1 MTEVSQRSAWSNAV
15 SAHTRAQRR
24 SRIVLYVALIVLV
37 VAYSVP
43 TFGVLLSSVQQD
55 REISRHG
62 LWRIP
67 QTVTLEN
74 YERALGGTN
83 VPNYLLNSVVVTV
96 SATAISIAFGVLTG
110 YVFSRL
116 AFRGSELLYL
126 IVVAGL
132 FFPPQIVIIPLQQL
146 FSRTPINDTIL
157 VLIVVHVA
165 FGLPITT
172 MLLRNFFSTIPG
184 ALREAA
190 IIDGANE
197 GQILLRVMVPLVL
210 PALAVL
216 ATLQFTWIWN
226 DFLWPFILIKNDAAR
241 TIMAGI
247 VLLKGP
253 YDKAWGLQGALSVI
267 ASLPTLLIFLFF
279 QRYFI
284 RGLTFGAVKG

>member
-1 MTEVSQRSAWSNAV
+1 MSSAASPFAAAK
-15 SAHTRAQRR
+15 S
-24 SRIVLYVALIVLV
+24 
-37 VAYSVP
+37 
-43 TFGVLLSSVQQD
+43 
-55 REISRHG
+55 
-62 LWRIP
+62 
-67 QTVTLEN
+67 
-74 YERALGGTN
+74 
-83 VPNYLLNSVVVTV
+83 
-96 SATAISIAFGVLTG
+96 
-110 YVFSRL
+110 
-116 AFRGSELLYL
+116 LYL

-146 FSRTPINDTIL
+146 FSRTFINDTIL

-172 MLLRNFFSTIPG
+172 MILRNFFSTIPG

-216 ATLQFTWIWN
+216 TTLQFTWIWN

>member
-1 MTEVSQRSAWSNAV
+1 MTSAGRRG
-15 SAHTRAQRR
+15 RAA
-24 SRIVLYVALIVLV
+24 LYVALVALV
-37 VAYSVP
+37 VVYSVP
-43 TFGVLLSSVQQD
+43 SFGVLLSSIQED

-62 LWRIP
+62 LWRWP
-67 QTVTLEN
+67 ERVTLEN

-83 VPNYLLNSVVVTV
+83 VPGYLLNSVVVTA

-116 AFRGSELLYL
+116 PFRGSELLYL
-126 IVVAGL
+126 VVVAGL
-132 FFPPQIVIIPLQQL
+132 FLPPQIVIIPLQQL
-146 FSRTPINDTIL
+146 FSRSFINDTIM

-172 MLLRNFFSTIPG
+172 LLLRNFFSTIPG

-197 GQILLRVMVPLVL
+197 GQILLRVMLPLVL

-267 ASLPTLLIFLFF
+267 ASVPTLLIFLFF

>member
-1 MTEVSQRSAWSNAV
+1 MIERAS
-15 SAHTRAQRR
+15 AQRW
-24 SRIVLYVALIVLV
+24 SRIALYVALIALV
-37 VAYSVP
+37 IVYSVP
-43 TFGVLLSSVQQD
+43 TFGVLLSSIQHD
-55 REISRHG
+55 REISRNG

-67 QTVTLEN
+67 DTVTLEN

-83 VPNYLLNSVVVTV
+83 VPGYLLNSVVVTV
-96 SATAISIAFGVLTG
+96 TATAISIAFGVLTG

-116 AFRGSELLYL
+116 AFRGSEILYL

-146 FSRTPINDTIL
+146 FSRTFINDTIL

-172 MLLRNFFSTIPG
+172 MILRNFFSTIPG

-216 ATLQFTWIWN
+216 TTLQFTWIWN

>member
-1 MTEVSQRSAWSNAV
+1 MTSRA
-15 SAHTRAQRR
+15 RAQRW
-24 SRIVLYVALIVLV
+24 SRVALYVALIALV
-37 VAYSVP
+37 FVYSVP
-43 TFGVLLSSVQQD
+43 TFGVLLSSIQHD

-62 LWRIP
+62 LWRWP
-67 QTVTLEN
+67 DTVTLEN

-83 VPNYLLNSVVVTV
+83 VPGYLLNSVVVTV
-96 SATAISIAFGVLTG
+96 TATAISIAFGVLTG

-146 FSRTPINDTIL
+146 FSRTFINDTIL

-172 MLLRNFFSTIPG
+172 MILRNFFSTIPG

>member
-1 MTEVSQRSAWSNAV
+1 MTSHA
-15 SAHTRAQRR
+15 RAQRW
-24 SRIVLYVALIVLV
+24 SRVALYAALIALV
-37 VAYSVP
+37 FVYSVP
-43 TFGVLLSSVQQD
+43 TFGVLLSSIQHD

-62 LWRIP
+62 LWRWP
-67 QTVTLEN
+67 DTVTLEN

-83 VPNYLLNSVVVTV
+83 VPGYLLNSVVVTV
-96 SATAISIAFGVLTG
+96 TATAISIAFGVLTG

-146 FSRTPINDTIL
+146 FSRTFINDTIL

-172 MLLRNFFSTIPG
+172 MILRNFFSTIPG

-216 ATLQFTWIWN
+216 TTLQFTWIWN

>member
-1 MTEVSQRSAWSNAV
+1 MIERAS
-15 SAHTRAQRR
+15 AQRW
-24 SRIVLYVALIVLV
+24 SRVALYVALIALV
-37 VAYSVP
+37 IVYSVP
-43 TFGVLLSSVQQD
+43 TFGVLLSSIQHD

-67 QTVTLEN
+67 DTITLEN

-83 VPNYLLNSVVVTV
+83 VPGYLLNSVVVTV
-96 SATAISIAFGVLTG
+96 TATAISIAFGVLTG

-116 AFRGSELLYL
+116 AFRGSEILYL

-146 FSRTPINDTIL
+146 FSRTFINDTIL

-172 MLLRNFFSTIPG
+172 MILRNFFSTIPG

-216 ATLQFTWIWN
+216 TTLQFTWIWN

>member
-1 MTEVSQRSAWSNAV
+1 MTEARGAG
-15 SAHTRAQRR
+15 RGG
-24 SRIVLYVALIVLV
+24 RIALYVALVVLAIV
-37 VAYSVP
+37 YSVP
-43 TFGVLLSSVQQD
+43 TFGVLLSSIQHD

-62 LWRIP
+62 LWRWP
-67 QTVTLEN
+67 DTVTLEN

-96 SATAISIAFGVLTG
+96 TATAVSIAFGVLTG

-116 AFRGSELLYL
+116 AFRGSEALYL

-146 FSRTPINDTIL
+146 FSRTFINDTIL

-172 MLLRNFFSTIPG
+172 LLLRNFFSTIPG

-197 GQILLRVMVPLVL
+197 GQILVRVMLPLVL

>member
-1 MTEVSQRSAWSNAV
+1 MIEHAS
-15 SAHTRAQRR
+15 AQRW
-24 SRIVLYVALIVLV
+24 SRVALYVALIALV
-37 VAYSVP
+37 IVYSVP
-43 TFGVLLSSVQQD
+43 TFGVLLSSIQHD
-55 REISRHG
+55 REISRNG

-67 QTVTLEN
+67 DTITLEN

-83 VPNYLLNSVVVTV
+83 VPGYLLNSVVVTV
-96 SATAISIAFGVLTG
+96 TATAISIAFGVLTG

-116 AFRGSELLYL
+116 AFRGSEVLYL
-126 IVVAGL
+126 VVVAGL

-146 FSRTPINDTIL
+146 FSRTFINDTIL

-172 MLLRNFFSTIPG
+172 MILRNFFSTIPG

-216 ATLQFTWIWN
+216 TTLQFTWIWN

>member
-1 MTEVSQRSAWSNAV
+1 MTSRAS
-15 SAHTRAQRR
+15 AQRW
-24 SRIVLYVALIVLV
+24 SRIALYVALIALV
-37 VAYSVP
+37 IVYSVP
-43 TFGVLLSSVQQD
+43 TFGVLLSSIQHD

-67 QTVTLEN
+67 DTVTLEN

-83 VPNYLLNSVVVTV
+83 VPGYLLNSVVVTV
-96 SATAISIAFGVLTG
+96 TATAISIAFGVLTG

-116 AFRGSELLYL
+116 AFRGSEILYL

-146 FSRTPINDTIL
+146 FSRTFINDTIL

-172 MLLRNFFSTIPG
+172 MILRNFFSTIPG

-216 ATLQFTWIWN
+216 TTLQFTWIWN

>member
-1 MTEVSQRSAWSNAV
+1 MTERALVDVTMSERERARNWS
-15 SAHTRAQRR
+15 R
-24 SRIVLYVALIVLV
+24 VALYAALIALV
-37 VAYSVP
+37 VVYSVP

-67 QTVTLEN
+67 DTITLEN

-83 VPNYLLNSVVVTV
+83 VPNYLLNSVIVTV
-96 SATAISIAFGVLTG
+96 SATAVSIAFGVLTG

-116 AFRGSELLYL
+116 AFRGSEILYL

-146 FSRTPINDTIL
+146 FSRTIINDTIL

-197 GQILLRVMVPLVL
+197 GQILLRVMVPLML

-226 DFLWPFILIKNDAAR
+226 DFLWPFILIKNDNAR

>member
-1 MTEVSQRSAWSNAV
+1 MTEAMGAGRRGRSA
-15 SAHTRAQRR
+15 
-24 SRIVLYVALIVLV
+24 LYVALVVLAIV
-37 VAYSVP
+37 YSVP
-43 TFGVLLSSVQQD
+43 TFGVLLSSIQHD

-62 LWRIP
+62 LWRWP
-67 QTVTLEN
+67 DTVTLEN

-96 SATAISIAFGVLTG
+96 TATAVSIACGVLTG

-116 AFRGSELLYL
+116 AFRGSEVLYL

-146 FSRTPINDTIL
+146 FSRTFINDTIL

-172 MLLRNFFSTIPG
+172 LLLRNFFSTIPG

-197 GQILLRVMVPLVL
+197 GQILVRVMLPLVL

>member
-1 MTEVSQRSAWSNAV
+1 MIERAS
-15 SAHTRAQRR
+15 AQRW
-24 SRIVLYVALIVLV
+24 SRVALYVALIALV
-37 VAYSVP
+37 IVYSVP
-43 TFGVLLSSVQQD
+43 TFGVLLSSIQHD
-55 REISRHG
+55 REISRNG

-67 QTVTLEN
+67 DTITLEN

-83 VPNYLLNSVVVTV
+83 VPGYLLNSVVVTV
-96 SATAISIAFGVLTG
+96 TATAISIAFGVLTG

-116 AFRGSELLYL
+116 AFRGSEVLYL

-146 FSRTPINDTIL
+146 FSRTFINDTIL

-172 MLLRNFFSTIPG
+172 MILRNFFSTIPG

-216 ATLQFTWIWN
+216 TTLQFTWIWN

>member
-1 MTEVSQRSAWSNAV
+1 MTERALVDVTVSERDRARNWS
-15 SAHTRAQRR
+15 R
-24 SRIVLYVALIVLV
+24 VALYAALIALV
-37 VAYSVP
+37 VVYSVP

-67 QTVTLEN
+67 ETVTLEN

-83 VPNYLLNSVVVTV
+83 VPNYLLNSVIVTV
-96 SATAISIAFGVLTG
+96 SATAVSIAFGVLTG

-116 AFRGSELLYL
+116 AFRGSEILYL

-146 FSRTPINDTIL
+146 FSRTIINDTIL

-197 GQILLRVMVPLVL
+197 GQILLRVMVPLML

-226 DFLWPFILIKNDAAR
+226 DFLWPFILIKNDNAR

>member
-1 MTEVSQRSAWSNAV
+1 MTSRAS
-15 SAHTRAQRR
+15 AQRW
-24 SRIVLYVALIVLV
+24 SRIALYVALIALV
-37 VAYSVP
+37 IVYSVP
-43 TFGVLLSSVQQD
+43 TFGVLLSSIQHD

-67 QTVTLEN
+67 DTITLEN

-83 VPNYLLNSVVVTV
+83 VPGYLLNSVVVTV
-96 SATAISIAFGVLTG
+96 TATAISIAFGVLTG

-116 AFRGSELLYL
+116 AFRGSEILYL

-146 FSRTPINDTIL
+146 FSRTFINDTIL

-172 MLLRNFFSTIPG
+172 MILRNFFSTIPG

-216 ATLQFTWIWN
+216 TTLQFTWIWN

>member
-1 MTEVSQRSAWSNAV
+1 MTEFASATRERHAQARRWSRSLL
-15 SAHTRAQRR
+15 
-24 SRIVLYVALIVLV
+24 IVTLVVLV
-37 VAYSVP
+37 VLYSIP
-43 TFGVLLSSVQQD
+43 TFGVLLLSFKNNSEIARGELWNLPKSLSVA
-55 REISRHG
+55 
-62 LWRIP
+62 
-67 QTVTLEN
+67 N
-74 YERALGGTN
+74 YETVLESTK
-83 VPNYLLNSVVVTV
+83 VPRYLLNSVVVTV
-96 SATAISIAFGVLTG
+96 TATAVSIAFGVLTG

-116 AFRGSELLYL
+116 AFRGSEILYL

-132 FFPPQIVIIPLQQL
+132 FIPPQIVIIPLQQL
-146 FSRTPINDTIL
+146 FSRSFFRDTVL

-172 MLLRNFFSTIPG
+172 LLLRNFFSTIPG

-197 GQILLRVMVPLVL
+197 GQILLRVMVPLML

-226 DFLWPFILIKNDAAR
+226 DFLWPFVLLSLNAKGH

-247 VLLKGP
+247 VLLKSP
-253 YDKAWGLQGALSVI
+253 YDKAWGLQSALSVI

>member
-1 MTEVSQRSAWSNAV
+1 MTE
-15 SAHTRAQRR
+15 RALVDVTMSERER
-24 SRIVLYVALIVLV
+24 ARNWSRIALYAALVALV
-37 VAYSVP
+37 VVYSVP

-67 QTVTLEN
+67 DTITLEN

-83 VPNYLLNSVVVTV
+83 VPNYLLNSVIVTV
-96 SATAISIAFGVLTG
+96 SATAVSIAFGVLTG

-116 AFRGSELLYL
+116 AFRGSEILYL

-146 FSRTPINDTIL
+146 FSRTIINDTIL

-197 GQILLRVMVPLVL
+197 GQILLRVMVPLML

-226 DFLWPFILIKNDAAR
+226 DFLWPFILIKNDNAR

>member
-1 MTEVSQRSAWSNAV
+1 MIERAS
-15 SAHTRAQRR
+15 AQRW
-24 SRIVLYVALIVLV
+24 SRIALYVALIALV
-37 VAYSVP
+37 IVYSVP
-43 TFGVLLSSVQQD
+43 TFGVLLSSIQHD
-55 REISRHG
+55 REISRNG

-67 QTVTLEN
+67 DTITLEN

-83 VPNYLLNSVVVTV
+83 VPGYLLNSVVVTV
-96 SATAISIAFGVLTG
+96 TATAISIAFGVLTG

-116 AFRGSELLYL
+116 AFRGSEILYL

-146 FSRTPINDTIL
+146 FSRTFINDTIL

-172 MLLRNFFSTIPG
+172 MILRNFFSTIPG

-216 ATLQFTWIWN
+216 TTLQFTWIWN

>member
-1 MTEVSQRSAWSNAV
+1 MTEASGTQRYW
-15 SAHTRAQRR
+15 
-24 SRIVLYVALIVLV
+24 RIALYATLIALVI
-37 VAYSVP
+37 AYSVP
-43 TFGVLLSSVQQD
+43 TFGVLLSSVKSN
-55 REISRHG
+55 REIGRG
-62 LWRIP
+62 ELWRLPERI
-67 QTVTLEN
+67 TLEN
-74 YERALGGTN
+74 YDEALGSTN
-83 VPNYLLNSVVVTV
+83 VPNYLLNSVIVTV
-96 SATAISIAFGVLTG
+96 SATILSISLGILTG

-116 AFRGSELLYL
+116 AFRGSEVIYFA
-126 IVVAGL
+126 VVAGL
-132 FFPPQIVIIPLQQL
+132 FFPPQIVIIPLIQL

-157 VLIVVHVA
+157 VLIAVHVA

-172 MLLRNFFSTIPG
+172 LLLRNFFSTIPA

-197 GQILLRVMVPLVL
+197 GQILIRVMLPLSL

-247 VLLKGP
+247 VLLEGP
-253 YDKAWGLQGALSVI
+253 YARAWGVQGALSVI

-284 RGLTFGAVKG
+284 RGLTLGAVKG

>member
-1 MTEVSQRSAWSNAV
+1 MTEMASELTVASGEGQS
-15 SAHTRAQRR
+15 RARR
-24 SRIVLYVALIVLV
+24 WSRILLFLTLVVLV
-37 VAYSVP
+37 VLYSIP
-43 TFGVLLSSVQQD
+43 TFGVLLLSFKSKA
-55 REISRHG
+55 EIARG
-62 LWRIP
+62 ELWNLP
-67 QTVTLEN
+67 ESLAVTN
-74 YERALGGTN
+74 YETVLESTN
-83 VPNYLLNSVVVTV
+83 VPRYMLNSVIVTV
-96 SATAISIAFGVLTG
+96 TATAVSIAFGVLTG

-126 IVVAGL
+126 VVVAGL

-146 FSRTPINDTIL
+146 FSRSFIRDSIL

-197 GQILLRVMVPLVL
+197 GQILLRVMVPLML

-226 DFLWPFILIKNDAAR
+226 DFLWPWVLLSLNADAH

-247 VLLKGP
+247 VLLKSP

>member
-1 MTEVSQRSAWSNAV
+1 MIKSLSAERFQRSALYATLILLV
-15 SAHTRAQRR
+15 IVYSA
-24 SRIVLYVALIVLV
+24 
-37 VAYSVP
+37 P
-43 TFGVLLSSVQQD
+43 TFGVLLTSFKTK
-55 REISRHG
+55 REIARDG
-62 LWRIP
+62 VWDWP
-67 QTVTLEN
+67 ETLSFEN
-74 YERALGGTN
+74 YAKALGRTK
-83 VPNYLLNSVVVTV
+83 VPQYLVNSVVVTV
-96 SATAISIAFGVLTG
+96 SATAISIAFGILTG

-126 IVVAGL
+126 AVVAGL
-132 FFPPQIVIIPLQQL
+132 FFPPQVVIIPLQQL
-146 FSRTPINDTIL
+146 FSKTFIRDTVL

-172 MLLRNFFSTIPG
+172 LLLRNFFSTIPA

-197 GQILLRVMVPLVL
+197 GQILLKVMLPLSL

-226 DFLWPFILIKNDAAR
+226 DFLWPFVLLSRNAEAH

-247 VLLKGP
+247 VLLKGT
-253 YDKAWGLQGALSVI
+253 YDRAWEVQSALSVI
-267 ASLPTLLIFLFF
+267 ASLPTLLMFLFF

-284 RGLTFGAVKG
+284 RGLTLGAVKG

>member
-1 MTEVSQRSAWSNAV
+1 M
-15 SAHTRAQRR
+15 
-24 SRIVLYVALIVLV
+24 
-37 VAYSVP
+37 P
-43 TFGVLLSSVQQD
+43 G
-55 REISRHG
+55 
-62 LWRIP
+62 
-67 QTVTLEN
+67 
-74 YERALGGTN
+74 
-83 VPNYLLNSVVVTV
+83 YLLNSVVVTV
-96 SATAISIAFGVLTG
+96 TATAISIAFGVLTG

-116 AFRGSELLYL
+116 AFRGSEALYL

-146 FSRTPINDTIL
+146 FSRTFINDTIL

-172 MLLRNFFSTIPG
+172 MILRNFFSTIPG

-216 ATLQFTWIWN
+216 TTLQFTWIWN

>member
-1 MTEVSQRSAWSNAV
+1 MTSRTS
-15 SAHTRAQRR
+15 AQRW
-24 SRIVLYVALIVLV
+24 SRVALYVALIALV
-37 VAYSVP
+37 FVYSVP
-43 TFGVLLSSVQQD
+43 TFGVLLSSIQHD

-67 QTVTLEN
+67 DTVTLEN

-83 VPNYLLNSVVVTV
+83 VPGYLLNSVVVTV
-96 SATAISIAFGVLTG
+96 TATAVSIAFGVLTG

-116 AFRGSELLYL
+116 AFRGSEILYL
-126 IVVAGL
+126 VVVAGL

-146 FSRTPINDTIL
+146 FSRTFINDTIL

-172 MLLRNFFSTIPG
+172 LILRNFFSTIPG

-190 IIDGANE
+190 IVDGANE

>member
-1 MTEVSQRSAWSNAV
+1 MTEL
-15 SAHTRAQRR
+15 TRANTSMTERERAQHWSRR
-24 SRIVLYVALIVLV
+24 ALYVALIALV
-37 VAYSVP
+37 VVYSVP
-43 TFGVLLSSVQQD
+43 TFGVLLGSIQKD

-67 QTVTLEN
+67 DEITLEN

-83 VPNYLLNSVVVTV
+83 VPNYLLNSVIVTV
-96 SATAISIAFGVLTG
+96 TATAVSIAFGVLTG

-116 AFRGSELLYL
+116 AFRGSEVLYL
-126 IVVAGL
+126 IVVSGL
-132 FFPPQIVIIPLQQL
+132 FLPPQIVIIPLQQL
-146 FSRTPINDTIL
+146 FSRTPISDTIL

-172 MLLRNFFSTIPG
+172 LLLRNFFSTIPG

-197 GQILLRVMVPLVL
+197 GQILLRVMVPLSL

-226 DFLWPFILIKNDAAR
+226 DFLWPFVLLSRNASAH

>member
-1 MTEVSQRSAWSNAV
+1 MTSRES
-15 SAHTRAQRR
+15 AQRW
-24 SRIVLYVALIVLV
+24 SQIALYIALIALV
-37 VAYSVP
+37 VVYSVP
-43 TFGVLLSSVQQD
+43 TFGVLLSSIQHD

-67 QTVTLEN
+67 DTVTLEN

-83 VPNYLLNSVVVTV
+83 VPGYLLNSVVVTV
-96 SATAISIAFGVLTG
+96 TATAVSIAFGVLTG

-116 AFRGSELLYL
+116 AFRGSEILYL
-126 IVVAGL
+126 VVVAGL

-146 FSRTPINDTIL
+146 FSRTFINDTIL

-172 MLLRNFFSTIPG
+172 LILRNFFSTIPG

-190 IIDGANE
+190 IVDGANE

>member
-1 MTEVSQRSAWSNAV
+1 MTEFASATRDR
-15 SAHTRAQRR
+15 HTQARR
-24 SRIVLYVALIVLV
+24 WSRILLIVTLVVLV
-37 VAYSVP
+37 VLYSIP
-43 TFGVLLSSVQQD
+43 TFGVLLLSFKNNSEIARGELWNLPKSLSVA
-55 REISRHG
+55 
-62 LWRIP
+62 
-67 QTVTLEN
+67 N
-74 YERALGGTN
+74 YETVLESTK
-83 VPNYLLNSVVVTV
+83 VPRYLLNSVVVTV
-96 SATAISIAFGVLTG
+96 TATAVSIAFGVLTG

-116 AFRGSELLYL
+116 AFRGSEILYL

-132 FFPPQIVIIPLQQL
+132 FIPPQIVMIPLQQL
-146 FSRTPINDTIL
+146 FSRSFIRDTIL

-165 FGLPITT
+165 FGLSITT
-172 MLLRNFFSTIPG
+172 LLLRNFFSTIPG

-197 GQILLRVMVPLVL
+197 GQILLRVMLPLSL

-226 DFLWPFILIKNDAAR
+226 DFLWPFVLLSLNAKAH

-253 YDKAWGLQGALSVI
+253 YDKAWGVQSALSVI

>member
-1 MTEVSQRSAWSNAV
+1 MTELARSAV
-15 SAHTRAQRR
+15 SITERERAQNWSRR
-24 SRIVLYVALIVLV
+24 ALYAALIALV
-37 VAYSVP
+37 VVYSVP
-43 TFGVLLSSVQQD
+43 TFGVLLSSVQRD

-67 QTVTLEN
+67 DEITLEN

-83 VPNYLLNSVVVTV
+83 VPNYLLNSVIVTV
-96 SATAISIAFGVLTG
+96 TATAVSIAFGVLTG

-116 AFRGSELLYL
+116 AFRGSEVLYL

-172 MLLRNFFSTIPG
+172 MLLRNFFSTIPA

-197 GQILLRVMVPLVL
+197 GQILLRVMVPLML

>member
-1 MTEVSQRSAWSNAV
+1 MTEFASA
-15 SAHTRAQRR
+15 TRERHAQARR
-24 SRIVLYVALIVLV
+24 WSRILLIVTLVVLV
-37 VAYSVP
+37 VLYSIP
-43 TFGVLLSSVQQD
+43 TFGVLLLSFKNNSEIARGELWNLPKSLSVA
-55 REISRHG
+55 
-62 LWRIP
+62 
-67 QTVTLEN
+67 N
-74 YERALGGTN
+74 YETVLESTK
-83 VPNYLLNSVVVTV
+83 VPRYLLNSVVVTV
-96 SATAISIAFGVLTG
+96 TATAVSIAFGVLTG

-116 AFRGSELLYL
+116 AFRGSEILYL

-132 FFPPQIVIIPLQQL
+132 FIPPQIVIIPLQQL
-146 FSRTPINDTIL
+146 FSRSFFRDTVL

-172 MLLRNFFSTIPG
+172 LLLRNFFSTIPG

-197 GQILLRVMVPLVL
+197 GQILLRVMVPLML

-226 DFLWPFILIKNDAAR
+226 DFLWPFVLLSLNAKGH

-247 VLLKGP
+247 VLLKSP
-253 YDKAWGLQGALSVI
+253 YDKAWGLQSALSVI

>member
-1 MTEVSQRSAWSNAV
+1 MTELARANIA
-15 SAHTRAQRR
+15 ARERERAQNWSRR
-24 SRIVLYVALIVLV
+24 ALYVALIALV
-37 VAYSVP
+37 VVYSVP
-43 TFGVLLSSVQQD
+43 TFGVLLSSVQRD

-67 QTVTLEN
+67 DEITLEN
-74 YERALGGTN
+74 YERALGATN

-96 SATAISIAFGVLTG
+96 TATALSIAFGVLTG

-116 AFRGSELLYL
+116 AFRGSEILYL

-146 FSRTPINDTIL
+146 FSRTIINDTIL

-226 DFLWPFILIKNDAAR
+226 D
-241 TIMAGI
+241 
-247 VLLKGP
+247 
-253 YDKAWGLQGALSVI
+253 
-267 ASLPTLLIFLFF
+267 
-279 QRYFI
+279 
-284 RGLTFGAVKG
+284 

>member
-1 MTEVSQRSAWSNAV
+1 MIERAS
-15 SAHTRAQRR
+15 AQRW
-24 SRIVLYVALIVLV
+24 SRIALYVALIALV
-37 VAYSVP
+37 IVYSVP
-43 TFGVLLSSVQQD
+43 TFGVLLSSIQHD

-67 QTVTLEN
+67 DTITLEN

-83 VPNYLLNSVVVTV
+83 VPGYLLNSVVVTV
-96 SATAISIAFGVLTG
+96 TATAISIAFGVLTG

-116 AFRGSELLYL
+116 AFRGSEALYL

-146 FSRTPINDTIL
+146 FSRTFINDTIL

-172 MLLRNFFSTIPG
+172 MILRNFFSTIPG

-216 ATLQFTWIWN
+216 TTLQFTWIWN

>member
-1 MTEVSQRSAWSNAV
+1 MTEAIGAGRGGRSA
-15 SAHTRAQRR
+15 
-24 SRIVLYVALIVLV
+24 LYVALVVLAIV
-37 VAYSVP
+37 YSVP
-43 TFGVLLSSVQQD
+43 TFGVLLSSIQHD

-62 LWRIP
+62 LWRWP
-67 QTVTLEN
+67 DTVTLEN

-96 SATAISIAFGVLTG
+96 TATAVSIACGVLTG

-116 AFRGSELLYL
+116 AFRGSEVLYL

-146 FSRTPINDTIL
+146 FSRTFINDTIL

-172 MLLRNFFSTIPG
+172 LLLRNFFSTIPG

-197 GQILLRVMVPLVL
+197 GQILVRVMLPLVL

>member
-1 MTEVSQRSAWSNAV
+1 MTSAG
-15 SAHTRAQRR
+15 RR
-24 SRIVLYVALIVLV
+24 GRTALYVALVALV
-37 VAYSVP
+37 VVYSVP
-43 TFGVLLSSVQQD
+43 SFGVLLSSIQED

-62 LWRIP
+62 LWRWP
-67 QTVTLEN
+67 ERVTLEN

-83 VPNYLLNSVVVTV
+83 VPGYLLNSVVVTA

-116 AFRGSELLYL
+116 PFRGSEVLYL
-126 IVVAGL
+126 VVVAGL
-132 FFPPQIVIIPLQQL
+132 FLPPQIVIIPLQQL
-146 FSRTPINDTIL
+146 FSRSFINDTIM

-172 MLLRNFFSTIPG
+172 LLLRNFFSTIPG

-197 GQILLRVMVPLVL
+197 GQILLRVMLPLVL

-267 ASLPTLLIFLFF
+267 ASVPTLLIFLFF

>member
-1 MTEVSQRSAWSNAV
+1 MTERALVDVTVTERERARNWS
-15 SAHTRAQRR
+15 R
-24 SRIVLYVALIVLV
+24 VALYAALIALV
-37 VAYSVP
+37 VVYTVP

-67 QTVTLEN
+67 ETVTLEN

-83 VPNYLLNSVVVTV
+83 VPNYLLNSVIVTV
-96 SATAISIAFGVLTG
+96 TATAVSIAFGVLTG

-116 AFRGSELLYL
+116 AFRGSEILYL

-146 FSRTPINDTIL
+146 FSRTIINDTIL

-197 GQILLRVMVPLVL
+197 GQILLRVMVPLML

-226 DFLWPFILIKNDAAR
+226 DFLWPFILIKNDSAR

>member
-1 MTEVSQRSAWSNAV
+1 MTDAAGNQRIWRISLYASLIALVS
-15 SAHTRAQRR
+15 
-24 SRIVLYVALIVLV
+24 
-37 VAYSVP
+37 AYSVP
-43 TFGVLLSSVQQD
+43 TFGVLLSSFKNN
-55 REISRHG
+55 REIGREG
-62 LWRIP
+62 LWRWP
-67 QTVTLEN
+67 EVLTFEN
-74 YERALGGTN
+74 YETALGSTN
-83 VPNYLLNSVVVTV
+83 VPNYLLNSVVVTF
-96 SATAISIAFGVLTG
+96 SATALSIAMGILTG

-126 IVVAGL
+126 AVVAGM
-132 FFPPQIVIIPLQQL
+132 FFPPQIVIIPLIQL

-157 VLIVVHVA
+157 VLIIVHVA

-172 MLLRNFFSTIPG
+172 LLLRNFFSTIPA

-197 GQILLRVMVPLVL
+197 GQILLKVMLPLSL

-226 DFLWPFILIKNDAAR
+226 DFLWPFILIRNDAAR

-247 VLLKGP
+247 VLLEGQ
-253 YDKAWGLQGALSVI
+253 YSRAWGVQGALSVI
-267 ASLPTLLIFLFF
+267 ASLPTLLMFLFF

-284 RGLTFGAVKG
+284 RGLTLGAVKG